1 MNIQKDMV
9 LVALL
14 ALLIGGVGGYA
25 LGHGTGMYGHRG
37 GDWEKNGEYEKGMH
51 KMPDGSMMKN
61 GDTTSVGK
69 NEMGHGMHGMMVTSE
84 RDFIT
89 EMIPHHQEAVDT
101 AKEVLARGGTTP
113 EIKKLAENIVAAQE
127 KEIADMKK
135 WYATWYGEEY
145 TNKGTYMPMMRELES
160 LSGAEL
166 DKVFLEDMIMHHM
179 GALMMAH
186 SVRSHI
192 EHTEMTTLTNAILTT
207 QTQEIEAMR
216 GMLEKF

>member
-1 MNIQKDMV
+1 MNKNII
-9 LVALL
+9 VATLL
-14 ALLIGGVGGYA
+14 ALVVGGFGGYA
-25 LGHGTGMYGHRG
+25 LSG
-37 GDWEKNGEYEKGMH
+37 GVGMH
-51 KMPDGSMMKN
+51 GFRGDYEDRKESRNDTNGMHRMPDGSMMKN
-61 GDTTSVGK
+61 GDATSVGK

-101 AKEVLARGGTTP
+101 AKEVLARGATTP
-113 EIKKLAENIVAAQE
+113 EMKKLAENIVAAQE

-145 TNKGTYMPMMRELES
+145 VNKGTYMPMMRELES

-166 DKVFLEDMIMHHM
+166 DKAFLEDMIMHHM

-192 EHTEMTTLTNAILTT
+192 EHTEVTTLTNAILTT